1 MRNNNCGKDG
11 KAGPGTLLNERLICA
26 AASPSPASDKGV
38 PAISKPRLDDHDEA
52 IIACLR
58 EDGRMAIR
66 DLAIRVQLNEAT
78 VRARIRKLEQS
89 GTMRVVARL
98 DLGAVGYPFTALV
111 GVRLRGRSVE
121 DVCKDLLALPEVISV
136 LSVIGRNDLEI
147 QVIAP
152 SLEDL
157 NRQLTEVIPAIDG
170 IVALESALAMKIYKY
185 VQPWGRFDEG
195 D

>member
-1 MRNNNCGKDG
+1 
-11 KAGPGTLLNERLICA
+11 
-26 AASPSPASDKGV
+26 
-38 PAISKPRLDDHDEA
+38 
-52 IIACLR
+52 
-58 EDGRMAIR
+58 MAIR
-66 DLAIRVQLNEAT
+66 DLAVRVHLNEAT

-89 GTMRVVARL
+89 STMRVVARL

-111 GVRLRGRSVE
+111 GVRLRGRSIE

-152 SLEDL
+152 SLEEL

-185 VQPWGRFDEG
+185 VQPWGRFDES

>member
-1 MRNNNCGKDG
+1 MRNMLDRKCGKSGIEPPFND
-11 KAGPGTLLNERLICA
+11 RLICT
-26 AASPSPASDKGV
+26 AASPSPASSKGV

-58 EDGRMAIR
+58 EDGRMAVR
-66 DLAIRVQLNEAT
+66 DLAVRVQLNEAT

-121 DVCKDLLALPEVISV
+121 DVSKDLLVLPEVISV

-152 SLEDL
+152 SLEEL
-157 NRQLTEVIPAIDG
+157 NRQLIEVIPAIDG

-185 VQPWGRFDEG
+185 VQPWGRFNEG